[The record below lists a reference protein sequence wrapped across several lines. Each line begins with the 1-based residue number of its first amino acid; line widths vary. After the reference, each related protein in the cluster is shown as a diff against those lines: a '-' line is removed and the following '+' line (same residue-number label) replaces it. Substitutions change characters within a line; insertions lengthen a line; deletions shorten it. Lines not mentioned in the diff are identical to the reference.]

1 MTNPGLGDVIDNDLR
16 QTLKQ
21 WEHLGRRPYIV
32 SPRWIPKEISG
43 MAPQQE
49 LIDYHLVPRLWQLLA
64 DFPEILKRHTLRVQ
78 QPGWLE
84 APATS
89 EPEDI
94 CSEDPVA
101 LSNGTPVTV
110 ISYEVPD
117 RHVASFRW
125 FGQLLDVAAQWGTV
139 EWTIKVNDRPV
150 RSYQNFKQQRGVF
163 AYPTRLAAP
172 IKLKSKD
179 TLIVEATG
187 GATAVNALARIQG
200 WVMAATS
207 VTQDGTYKDWNAR

>member
-1 MTNPGLGDVIDNDLR
+1 MKELGDIIDPTIRENI
-16 QTLKQ
+16 KN

-32 SPRWIPKEISG
+32 KPMWKPPLIAGCEL
-43 MAPQQE
+43 QQQ
-49 LIDYHLVPRLWQLLA
+49 LIDQHLLPRLWQLLA
-64 DFPEILKRHTLRVQ
+64 DFPELLRRYVLRVQ

-94 CSEDPVA
+94 CSEIPVA
-101 LSNGTPVTV
+101 LVNGTPVTV
-110 ISYEVPD
+110 ISYQVPD

-125 FGQLLDVAAQWGTV
+125 FGQWLDVAAQFGTV
-139 EWTIKVNDRPV
+139 SWTIKVNKKPV
-150 RSYQNFKQQRGVF
+150 RSYQNFTQQRGVF

-172 IKLKSKD
+172 IKLKGKD
-179 TLIVEATG
+179 LLVVEATG
-187 GATAVNALARIQG
+187 GAVAVNALARIQG

-207 VTQDGTYKDWNAR
+207 VTQDGTYNDWNVR